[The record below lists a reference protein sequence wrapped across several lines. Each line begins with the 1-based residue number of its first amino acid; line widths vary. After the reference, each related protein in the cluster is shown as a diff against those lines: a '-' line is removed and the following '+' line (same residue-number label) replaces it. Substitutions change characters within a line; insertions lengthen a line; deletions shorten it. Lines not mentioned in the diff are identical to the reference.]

1 MKQFSPDFIST
12 LQTLPNSCVYAI
24 ISDSTKQCL
33 VSHSN
38 NLQSSIGALLVSNR
52 VQGNDVRLV
61 ILDVL
66 EDKEYKLL
74 LCEKYKIQY
83 MKDGYFV
90 VNKRSYI
97 NYSVSIQYSVKLDC
111 VMVVLYN
118 RRRDKKI
125 VGVFD
130 NINEAKS
137 FVEEYYKQ
145 GDCTFP
151 VLANNKTTKEYVE
164 REKKGDKKT
173 RIQT

>member
-1 MKQFSPDFIST
+1 MKQISPDFIST
-12 LQTLPNSCVYAI
+12 LQTIPNSCVYAL
-24 ISDSTKQCL
+24 ISDSNRTCL

-38 NLQSSIGALLVSNR
+38 NLQSSLGSILASNK
-52 VQGNDVRLV
+52 VTGNDVRLV

-74 LCEKYKIQY
+74 LCEKYKLQY
-83 MKDGYFV
+83 LKDGFFV
-90 VNKRSYI
+90 VNSRNYI
-97 NYSVSIQYSVKLDC
+97 NYRVTIQYSVRLDC
-111 VMVVLYN
+111 AMVVLYN

-137 FVEEYYKQ
+137 FVEEYYRQ

-151 VLANNKTTKEYVE
+151 VYSTNKGTKEYME
-164 REKKGDKKT
+164 REKKGNKNT
-173 RIQT
+173 RI